1 MALPGQ
7 SSPCQGWQLR
17 VTNAASFDWIVTTTD
32 DTRAGYDAVFAGVH
46 AAVRDEDFT
55 MLPQCGEGAR
65 HGQHDH
71 MIIGRNEIA
80 VQHMI
85 KVFAQELGVAL
96 G

>member
-1 MALPGQ
+1 MGKVPA
-7 SSPCQGWQLR
+7 
-17 VTNAASFDWIVTTTD
+17 TND
-32 DTRAGYDAVFAGVH
+32 DMTVGYDAVFEQVH

-55 MLPQCGEGAR
+55 MLPQCGEGVR

-71 MIIGRNEIA
+71 MIIGRNEIG